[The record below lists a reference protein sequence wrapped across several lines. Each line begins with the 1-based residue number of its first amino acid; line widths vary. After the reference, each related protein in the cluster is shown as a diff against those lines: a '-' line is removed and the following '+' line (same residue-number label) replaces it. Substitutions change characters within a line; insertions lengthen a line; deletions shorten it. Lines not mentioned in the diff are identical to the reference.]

1 MCRGVVVADSSPIP
15 SRRQK
20 RRFRSISVPRA
31 TFSAIIDA
39 ITSVKLFAR
48 SGLCNRSP
56 RIRIT
61 RVSLLCLLLASGF
74 VSSGSLSRLLTSDTS
89 LLFRPSNYYTY
100 TRVHSRTERLDSSAS
115 VFINAN
121 LCTVHP
127 ITITKRDEKS
137 SMHRI
142 QTLFQ
147 RSICNVKKF
156 LSIFS

>member
-1 MCRGVVVADSSPIP
+1 MCREVVVADSSPIP

-31 TFSAIIDA
+31 TFSAIIDT

-48 SGLCNRSP
+48 SDLCNRSP

-100 TRVHSRTERLDSSAS
+100 TRVHSRTERLEVAFFRKCVYKRELVHRSSDHDYKERREKLDAQNS
-115 VFINAN
+115 DV
-121 LCTVHP
+121 VP
-127 ITITKRDEKS
+127 TID
-137 SMHRI
+137 M
-142 QTLFQ
+142 
-147 RSICNVKKF
+147 
-156 LSIFS
+156 